1 MTLDF
6 LSLAAAGPLARSP
19 LADRSHQR
27 AELEER
33 DGWQVVVSYGD
44 AEGESLALGSTV
56 GWADRSHLAKLEL
69 SPPAELPA
77 TLTPGQAERRGAGWA
92 CPITARRAL
101 LVGDSGAVDGPALD
115 LTSNLAAIAV
125 AGPLAREAIARFCA
139 LDVRASALP
148 VGGFRPGSIARTP
161 GYLLRDGEDS
171 FLLLFGAAY
180 GIYLWEV
187 VADAGAR
194 LGGRP
199 VGVEALVPAAASR
212 EEAAADA

>member
-6 LSLAAAGPLARSP
+6 LSLSGAGPLARSP
-19 LADRSHQR
+19 LAERSF
-27 AELEER
+27 AGATTEPR
-33 DGWQVVVSYGD
+33 DGWEVAVSYGD
-44 AEGESLALGSTV
+44 PEAESLALGSTV
-56 GWADRSHLAKLEL
+56 GWADRSHLSKLEP
-69 SPPAELPA
+69 SPPAELAA

-92 CPITARRAL
+92 CPITSRRAL
-101 LVGDSGAVDGPALD
+101 VVGDPGAADGAALD

-139 LDVRASALP
+139 LDLREASLP

-199 VGVEALVPAAASR
+199 VGVTAMEG
-212 EEAAADA
+212 AAADA